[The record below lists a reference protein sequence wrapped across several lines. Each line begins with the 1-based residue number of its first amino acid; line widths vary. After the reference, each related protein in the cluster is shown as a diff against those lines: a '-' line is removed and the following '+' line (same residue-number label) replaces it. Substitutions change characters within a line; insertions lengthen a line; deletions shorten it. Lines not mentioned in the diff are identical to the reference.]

1 MAESMLSF
9 RVARG
14 GLGETLFV
22 SSAATHP
29 DALGEPP
36 HRGTREKLQR
46 EGIPLVPHRAR
57 LLTRADGAKY
67 DYIFGMDEENRR
79 WMRRILNGYE
89 AKISLLL
96 DGTPHPRD
104 VADPWYTGDFEQT
117 YRDLQIGIDALV
129 ARLYEAGKIPK
140 LI

>member
-57 LLTRADGAKY
+57 LL
-67 DYIFGMDEENRR
+67 NRR